1 MMMMMMMMMM
11 MDVDDDDVDD
21 DDDADDFAAAAAAAS
36 AADDDD
42 DDNDDNDDA
51 VMMLLLLIP
60 PCTFWPAGP
69 LLGVSP
75 LNRASRP
82 PAADVA
88 PPPENLV
95 IYGVFC
101 SSKKNGID
109 REKKNLGT
117 PLLQHSAEMG
127 QDEPRDGPTEAQHGS
142 KMPQDSPTWA

>member
-1 MMMMMMMMMM
+1 
-11 MDVDDDDVDD
+11 
-21 DDDADDFAAAAAAAS
+21 
-36 AADDDD
+36 
-42 DDNDDNDDA
+42 
-51 VMMLLLLIP
+51 MLLLLIP

-109 REKKNLGT
+109 REKKTWGPPCYNIA
-117 PLLQHSAEMG
+117 PRWAKMSPEMA
-127 QDEPRDGPTEAQHGS
+127 QLRPNMAPRCPKIAQHGPN
-142 KMPQDSPTWA
+142 MAPRWPNIGPRWPNIAPRWPNMTPRWLNIAPRWPNIAPRWPNLAPN